1 MFAHAPK
8 GTHYLPQTN
17 ITKTS
22 LALADKR
29 GFLWQG
35 EIKEDAGVKFWCG
48 VEPTKAFLPAKYFAL
63 RLNIKRR
70 HDNSS
75 FSVWFI
81 SSLGKSKPCKTLFR
95 FSLLLITYKSQKAS
109 LVKSEE
115 VISKPQRPTPLG
127 LWQRYKDSNLNKRS
141 QSPVCYRYTIPL
153 YAASSYYCPLTNIL
167 YPIIT
172 VCQAKIKKI
181 FWKHVCV
188 TMMCDKKGK

>member
-1 MFAHAPK
+1 MTTLQSPYDLSAVSARQSLVKRFFAF
-8 GTHYLPQTN
+8 HY
-17 ITKTS
+17 
-22 LALADKR
+22 
-29 GFLWQG
+29 
-35 EIKEDAGVKFWCG
+35 
-48 VEPTKAFLPAKYFAL
+48 Y
-63 RLNIKRR
+63 
-70 HDNSS
+70 
-75 FSVWFI
+75 
-81 SSLGKSKPCKTLFR
+81 
-95 FSLLLITYKSQKAS
+95 LLLITYKSQKAS

-181 FWKHVCV
+181 FWKQIFLYCNYAIFIILGANRQFDMFSFAPSIIFFYCCFV
-188 TMMCDKKGK
+188 

>member
-48 VEPTKAFLPAKYFAL
+48 VEPTRAFLPAKYFAL
-63 RLNIKRR
+63 RLNVKRR

-81 SSLGKSKPCKTLFR
+81 SSLGKAKPCKTLFR
-95 FSLLLITYKSQKAS
+95 FSLLFITYKSQKAS
-109 LVKSEE
+109 FVKSEE

-127 LWQRYKDSNLNKRS
+127 LWQRYKDSNLNIRS
-141 QSPVCYRYTIPL
+141 QSRTMLHIKCPFQARFKALVSLKCLCEFFSNLLPL
-153 YAASSYYCPLTNIL
+153 NIR
-167 YPIIT
+167 
-172 VCQAKIKKI
+172 
-181 FWKHVCV
+181 F
-188 TMMCDKKGK
+188 